1 MYHYFLKVVA
11 YFVEMSDKQEK
22 FKIKLGLEIETR
34 RKSRNFGV
42 REFARIAQIEHHQLI
57 NIEKGRV
64 DVRLTTIIKI
74 AEGFEIEVKELI
86 NF

>member
-1 MYHYFLKVVA
+1 
-11 YFVEMSDKQEK
+11 MSENHEK
-22 FKIKLGLEIETR
+22 FKIKLGQEIENR
-34 RKSRNFGV
+34 RESKKYGV

-64 DVRLTTIIKI
+64 DVRLSTLIKI
-74 AEGFEIEVKELI
+74 AAGFEIEVKELI